1 MRLRFQTLTC
11 FIFLV
16 LFSKNHGFI
25 EEDETSEKVVTVE
38 EKLNRF
44 DIDGIEN
51 FENLPRFVF
60 IDE

>member
-11 FIFLV
+11 FFFLV
-16 LFSKNHGFI
+16 LFSKDHGFI
-25 EEDETSEKVVTVE
+25 EEDETSERVVIVE